1 MSTYKLIKK
10 RVQFSEVEKLSK
22 ELGYSSTKKATKIIE
37 SFLDSKDIYSWL
49 HLGYYD
55 FKYTSEEFLKKLCCI
70 FDVDY
75 RHVENELKKEDIYYK
90 EVARVQKNY
99 IFVNTNFKRKNE
111 PIFALAC
118 LEHTR
123 KIYLE
128 AKEIVFKTKDEVLK
142 IVSQTVQKHYKQ
154 SGAKL
159 PLWGKISSYVYH
171 QDDEIFTFSTDG
183 KIIKNVA
190 VDESKAT
197 LSIKGKDICQHKIH

>member
-1 MSTYKLIKK
+1 MSTYKIIKK
-10 RVQFSEVEKLSK
+10 RVQFSEIETLSK

-37 SFLDSKDIYSWL
+37 SFLDSKDVYSWL

-118 LEHTR
+118 LEHNR
-123 KIYLE
+123 NICLE
-128 AKEIVFKTKDEVLK
+128 AKEVVFKTKDEVLK

-154 SGAKL
+154 SAGKL
-159 PLWGKISSYVYH
+159 PLWGKISNYIYH
-171 QDDEIFTFSTDG
+171 HDDEVFIFSTDG

-197 LSIKGKDICQHKIH
+197 LSIKGKDICLL